1 MNRFLYPTLGLLIVI
16 ATVAQVSATKSGATG
31 SSPSKQRAEARRSTI
46 AAEGRVVAYPGA
58 EVTVGSDVAG
68 TIERL
73 HVEEKQSVRK
83 GDVIAVIEAND
94 TRAALGVARARVG
107 EADAD
112 IRLYAL
118 EAERARNLWNVEV
131 GSKQAAEKAERDL
144 DAARARRASAAA
156 EVRRLEALVAK
167 TVITAP
173 IDGIVI
179 DRPVHQGE
187 TVASGDTLV
196 TIADLKK
203 TRVEAEVDE
212 FDAARIRLGAPV
224 MVNAEGFE
232 QPWRATI
239 EEIPDTV
246 VNRRLKP
253 LDPSKPIDTRVLL
266 VKVAFVT
273 QTPLKLGQRVEVRIE
288 GF

>member
-1 MNRFLYPTLGLLIVI
+1 
-16 ATVAQVSATKSGATG
+16 
-31 SSPSKQRAEARRSTI
+31 
-46 AAEGRVVAYPGA
+46 
-58 EVTVGSDVAG
+58 
-68 TIERL
+68 
-73 HVEEKQSVRK
+73 
-83 GDVIAVIEAND
+83 DVIAVIEAND

-118 EAERARNLWNVEV
+118 EAERARNLWNAEV

-173 IDGIVI
+173 IDGVVI
-179 DRPVHQGE
+179 DRPVQQGE
-187 TVASGDTLV
+187 TIASGDTLV

-212 FDAARIRLGAPV
+212 FDAAR
-224 MVNAEGFE
+224 
-232 QPWRATI
+232 
-239 EEIPDTV
+239 
-246 VNRRLKP
+246 
-253 LDPSKPIDTRVLL
+253 
-266 VKVAFVT
+266 
-273 QTPLKLGQRVEVRIE
+273 
-288 GF
+288 